1 MLVAAATATLRAAN
15 LVGRGLNPKVLKVVR
30 LLPLTAVLKIQ
41 RKKTM
46 NKLISNPGQQS
57 DLDKIIKH
65 CTVLKIIMVRK

>member
-1 MLVAAATATLRAAN
+1 MLVAAATATLRAVS
-15 LVGRGLNPKVLKVVR
+15 LVGKGLNPKVLKVVR
-30 LLPLTAVLKIQ
+30 LLPLIVLKIQ

-46 NKLISNPGQQS
+46 NKLISNLGQQS